1 MREERGRKGREA
13 HEKEACARQI
23 EAASERIKKLYLILY
38 SMGQYYKLT
47 NLSHYIIIMKVV
59 QGNKSFRNK
68 YNTR

>member
-1 MREERGRKGREA
+1 MRKEEREARE
-13 HEKEACARQI
+13 R
-23 EAASERIKKLYLILY
+23 ERSVRERDRSGERANKKLYLILY
-38 SMGQYYKLT
+38 SMGQHYKLT